1 MFRKK
6 VLIANRGE
14 IARRVIR
21 TCKQQGYGTV
31 AIYSAADQDMPY
43 VEEADEAVHIGP
55 APVAQSYLQMDKIID
70 VAKDLGVAM
79 IHPGYGLLSE
89 NAEFARKCQEA
100 GITFIGPSP
109 EVIRQ
114 MGDKLVAR
122 QIMKQAG
129 VPVVPGGETEAQD
142 VEQAL
147 AQAEAIGYPVM
158 LKASA
163 GGGGIGLSVCHH
175 PGELEKAYASAKGR
189 AKAYFGQDHMFV
201 EKYIEDP
208 RHIEVQI
215 VADQHG
221 HICHLFERD
230 CSIQRRHQKVIEE
243 SPSPFVDEQT
253 RAKICQT
260 AVKAAQAVGYTGVGT
275 VEFIMG
281 HDKAFYFIEMNTRLQ
296 VEHPVT
302 EAITGYDLV
311 ALQLAIAENQPLPFA
326 QEEVKREGHAIELR
340 IYAEDPVTFMPSPGQ
355 ITLYERQ
362 EGDGVRFDD
371 AIRTGSRITPYYD
384 PLIAKLIVSDSTR
397 TAAIE
402 KGIRVLNEMKLEGIK
417 HNIPFLLDVLNHEQ
431 FRAGNYTTQF
441 VKHLR
446 EVAR

>member
-1 MFRKK
+1 MARKK